1 MNTRTKRIAYLCF
14 DFGVPMFGTKGA
26 AVHVHETVQSLR
38 RLGHDVM
45 VYSPVSAE
53 MGSYCE
59 GYTALPVDGF
69 AARVLDN
76 LAQEPVASSSHLPKE
91 WRSLLYAEHIQKSLH
106 SRLVDFG
113 VDFIYERYSLFGYA
127 GIELARS
134 LGVPILLEVNS
145 PLSLE
150 QARYRDLVLTRTA
163 AELER
168 LILTSADAVIV
179 VSDDLAGWVRQL
191 GVPSGRIEVLPNG
204 VNPEVMDPSV
214 GRDKVRLRYSLTGRR
229 VVGFVGSL
237 KPWHDLDTL
246 LNAVAELH
254 EKDERYHLLLVG
266 DGPRMKQL
274 RARGDPYV
282 TWTGA
287 VPYDEVPSYVAA
299 TDVVTVPLGG
309 RADCYF
315 SPLKL
320 YEAMAMAKPV
330 IGARVGEVEAAIADR
345 ETGLLY
351 EPGDALDLAGRIEE
365 VFQMPDGGA
374 GLGASAL
381 RWVLANRTWDRN
393 AQRITEI
400 ASSLLAKPA
409 A

>member
-1 MNTRTKRIAYLCF
+1 MRIAYLCF

-26 AVHVHETVQSLR
+26 SVHVHETVQSLR
-38 RLGHDVM
+38 NLGHDVV
-45 VYSPVSAE
+45 VYSPLPTDT
-53 MGSYCE
+53 GYC
-59 GYTALPVDGF
+59 GDDFTALPVEEF
-69 AARVLDN
+69 ATCVLDN
-76 LAQEPVASSSHLPKE
+76 LAREPVASSSHLPKE
-91 WRSLLYAEHIQKSLH
+91 WRSLLYAEYVQKSLH
-106 SRLVDFG
+106 PRLVDFRP
-113 VDFIYERYSLFGYA
+113 DFIYERYSLFSYA
-127 GIELARS
+127 GVELARS

-150 QARYRDLVLTRTA
+150 QARHRNLVLARTA
-163 AELER
+163 EELER
-168 LILTSADAVIV
+168 LILNSADAVIV
-179 VSDDLAGWVRQL
+179 VSHALSDWVGEL
-191 GVPSGRIEVLPNG
+191 GVPPARIEVLPNG
-204 VNPEVMDPSV
+204 VNPQVMDPSA
-214 GRDKVRLRYSLTGRR
+214 GRDKVHTRYGLTGKR

-246 LNAVAELH
+246 LDAVAQLH
-254 EKDERYHLLLVG
+254 HRDERYHLLLVG

-274 RARGDPYV
+274 QARNDPYV

-287 VPYDEVPSYVAA
+287 VPYDEVPSYLAA
-299 TDVVTVPLGG
+299 ADVVTVPLGAG
-309 RADCYF
+309 RDCYF

-351 EPGDALDLAGRIEE
+351 EPADAQDLARRIEE
-365 VFQMPDGGA
+365 VFQMPDRGA

-381 RWVLANRTWDRN
+381 RWVLANRTWDQN

-400 ASSLLAKPA
+400 ASSRLGVRPS
-409 A
+409 

>member
-1 MNTRTKRIAYLCF
+1 M
-14 DFGVPMFGTKGA
+14 
-26 AVHVHETVQSLR
+26 
-38 RLGHDVM
+38 
-45 VYSPVSAE
+45 
-53 MGSYCE
+53 
-59 GYTALPVDGF
+59 
-69 AARVLDN
+69 
-76 LAQEPVASSSHLPKE
+76 
-91 WRSLLYAEHIQKSLH
+91 
-106 SRLVDFG
+106 
-113 VDFIYERYSLFGYA
+113 
-127 GIELARS
+127 
-134 LGVPILLEVNS
+134 
-145 PLSLE
+145 
-150 QARYRDLVLTRTA
+150 
-163 AELER
+163 
-168 LILTSADAVIV
+168 
-179 VSDDLAGWVRQL
+179 
-191 GVPSGRIEVLPNG
+191 
-204 VNPEVMDPSV
+204 
-214 GRDKVRLRYSLTGRR
+214 
-229 VVGFVGSL
+229 GFVGSL

-266 DGPRMKQL
+266 DGPGMKQL

-299 TDVVTVPLGG
+299 ADVVIVPLGDG
-309 RADCYF
+309 ADCYF

-330 IGARVGEVEAAIADR
+330 IGARVGEVKAAIADR